1 MGLYDEQ
8 FVAHLERMVASAAP
22 RWGLSPR
29 TRVSLITVSE
39 NATFRADDPDRDQP
53 VIIRVYRPG
62 YHTLDE
68 IEGELAWLEALRRDR
83 IVTTPEVLRTRAGER
98 VIAVADGGETRALA
112 AFSFLPG
119 REPSADEALVDGFRT
134 LGEIS
139 ARLHAHA
146 RAWRP
151 PAGFRRKRW
160 DFATTLGESP
170 HWGPWRAALGLERE
184 GEAVLARAVARLAER
199 LAAYGTGEE
208 RFGLIHADLRLANLL
223 VDEERIGVIDFDD
236 CGYGWFAY
244 DFAAAVSFLEH
255 DPIVPALMEAW
266 LEGYARVAPLEAA
279 DRAMLED
286 FVMLRRILLTAWIA
300 SHAETPTAREA
311 GLERYT
317 AGTVMLAERYLQRR

>member
-1 MGLYDEQ
+1 MGLYDER

-22 RWGLSPR
+22 RWGLSPG

-39 NATFRADDPDRDQP
+39 NATFRADDPERDQP

-83 IVTTPEVLRTRAGER
+83 IVITPEVLRTREGER

-119 REPSADEALVDGFRT
+119 REPSADEALVEGFRT

-139 ARLHAHA
+139 ARLHGHA

-199 LAAYGTGEE
+199 LAAFGTGAD

-266 LEGYARVAPLEAA
+266 VEGYARVAPLEATA
-279 DRAMLED
+279 RAMLED

-317 AGTVMLAERYLQRR
+317 AGTVLLAERYLQRR